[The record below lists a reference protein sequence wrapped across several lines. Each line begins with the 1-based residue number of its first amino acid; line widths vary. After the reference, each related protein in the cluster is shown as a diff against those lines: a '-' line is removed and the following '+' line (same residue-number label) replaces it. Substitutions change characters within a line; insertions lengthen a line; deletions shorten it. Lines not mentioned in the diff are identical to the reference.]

1 MKKKIFGIVIALLIL
16 VTSPV
21 YAKDINSFY
30 ANAGDNVSFTDK
42 VIGDSAIA
50 GNLVDIIG
58 NIDGIGFIAGKTVT
72 VNGEIEYGFVAG
84 DKVDV
89 NGTVKKNLYA
99 AARDINISKDA
110 KITRDVFAVAS
121 TVTLDGNIE
130 RDALIGAEEVLIK
143 GNAKIGGNIK
153 ISADKITILDGAS
166 IEGTLKYN
174 KNAKATISETAK
186 IGKVDT
192 YKQAETETNKTS
204 YVTSALISI
213 INMIVVFAVLVTLIP
228 KVCDKSASLYEEKN
242 KYVKGFGAGLL
253 LLICIPIV
261 SIFLLI
267 SSIGVS
273 LGFVLIGLYFICL
286 YLSYVFSGYLL
297 GDAVI
302 TKLLNKKLNNYWI
315 GIIGIVLLKLLILIP
330 VLGDFINVIAVALGL
345 ATICKIMI
353 QKEEKPNK
361 TNNKVVEAEVIKKKS
376 KK

>member
-1 MKKKIFGIVIALLIL
+1 MKKKIFGIVVVLLIL
-16 VTSPV
+16 VVSPV

-110 KITRDVFAVAS
+110 KVTRDVFAVAS

-174 KNAKATISETAK
+174 KNTKATISETAK

-204 YVTSALISI
+204 YVTSTLISI

-261 SIFLLI
+261 SIFLLV